1 MKCCLGCSFS
11 GIFEVQ
17 TFDYF
22 PFGAKVLSHSLVR
35 HDFYLHFERDFFIF
49 DQKRLL
55 ENEMLL
61 SLLIFGHF

>member
-1 MKCCLGCSFS
+1 MKCCLACSFS

-17 TFDYF
+17 AFDYF
-22 PFGAKVLSHSLVR
+22 TFGAKALTHSLVR
-35 HDFYLHFERDFFIF
+35 HDFFLHFECDFSIF
-49 DQKRLL
+49 DQKMLL